1 LIKRWKPAVSSW
13 PPKETVRVMP
23 TQVRLTRTINLPDRL
38 RLARYQ
44 RAPELGPRVFFF
56 SGGSALGPLSRRL
69 ISYTHNSIHLI
80 TPFDSGGS
88 SAKLRKAFGMLAV
101 GDLRNRLMALAD
113 QSVTGNPAITRLFA
127 LRLPKSGDAAKPE
140 RLTARLQDMVR
151 GQDELVRAVPDPMRK
166 IIRNHLGYFAERMP
180 ADFDLRGA
188 SLGNLVLAG
197 GYLNN
202 NRHIDPVVFLFS
214 KLAEVR
220 GVVRPV
226 LNKHLHLAADL
237 ADGSTIVG
245 QHLLTGREIPPLTS
259 PIKKLYLCHGE
270 DTDKCSHEVE
280 VGIREKVSKLIQ
292 SAELICYPMGSF
304 YTSLI
309 ANLLPTGVGACVAQ
323 TDCPKVYVPNTAADN
338 EQVGMSVADCVNRLL
353 AYLRQSSGKDE
364 SIDKF
369 LNLVLVDTAGGS
381 YPGGLDLAA
390 IRHLGVQVV
399 DLPLVS
405 EASQPYVD
413 EERLIEAL
421 LSFV

>member
-1 LIKRWKPAVSSW
+1 MPAQVS
-13 PPKETVRVMP
+13 
-23 TQVRLTRTINLPDRL
+23 LTRTFSLPDRL

-44 RAPELGPRVFFF
+44 RAPELGPRLFFF

-88 SAKLRKAFGMLAV
+88 SAKLRQAFGMLAV

-127 LRLPKSGDAAKPE
+127 LRFPKNGDAASPQ
-140 RLTARLQDMVR
+140 RLMQRLEDMVQ
-151 GQDELVRAVPDPMRK
+151 GEDELVRAIPDPMRK
-166 IIRNHLGYFAERMP
+166 IIRNHLGYFAENMP
-180 ADFDLRGA
+180 PDFDLRGA

-226 LNKHLHLAADL
+226 INQDLNLAAEL
-237 ADGSTIVG
+237 ADGATIVG
-245 QHLLTGREIPPLTS
+245 QHLLTGREVAPLKS
-259 PIKKLYLCHGE
+259 PIKRLFLCPDGKGDGQRAE
-270 DTDKCSHEVE
+270 VTVEIRDKV
-280 VGIREKVSKLIQ
+280 RKLINR
-292 SAELICYPMGSF
+292 AELICYPMGSF

-309 ANLLPTGVGACVAQ
+309 ANLLPQGVGDCVAE
-323 TDCPKVYVPNTAADN
+323 TDCPKVYVPNTAADS
-338 EQVGMSVADCVNRLL
+338 EQIGLSVADCVGTLL
-353 AYLRQSSGKDE
+353 AYLRKSCGSQAANQRL
-364 SIDKF
+364 
-369 LNLVLVDTAGGS
+369 LNLVLVDTAGGA

-390 IRHLGVQVV
+390 IRSLGVQVV

-413 EERLIEAL
+413 EERLAEAL
-421 LSFV
+421 LSLV

>member
-1 LIKRWKPAVSSW
+1 M
-13 PPKETVRVMP
+13 T
-23 TQVRLTRTINLPDRL
+23 TQVRLTRTFNLPDRL

-44 RAPELGPRVFFF
+44 RTPELGPRLSFF

-88 SAKLRKAFGMLAV
+88 SAKLRRAFDMLAV

-127 LRLPKSGDAAKPE
+127 LRFPKNGASAQSQAL
-140 RLTARLQDMVR
+140 RARLADMVD
-151 GQDELVRAVPDPMRK
+151 GKDELIRAVPDPMRK
-166 IIRNHLGYFAERMP
+166 IIRNHLGFFAERMP

-188 SLGNLVLAG
+188 SLGNLVLTG

-226 LNKHLHLAADL
+226 INKHLHLAADL
-237 ADGSTIVG
+237 ADGSSLVG
-245 QHLLTGREIPPLTS
+245 QHLITGREAPPLTS
-259 PIKKLYLCHGE
+259 PVTRLFLCHGDE
-270 DTDKCSHEVE
+270 KGNCRREVE
-280 VGIREKVSKLIQ
+280 VSIRDKISALIQ
-292 SAELICYPMGSF
+292 QAELICYPMGSF

-309 ANLLPTGVGACVAQ
+309 ANLLPKGVGRCVAE
-323 TDCPKVYVPNTAADN
+323 TDCPKVYVPNSAADL
-338 EQVGMSVADCVNRLL
+338 EQVGMSVADCVARLL
-353 AYLRQSSGKDE
+353 EYLGKSSGRE
-364 SIDKF
+364 EPAQRL
-369 LNLVLVDTAGGS
+369 LNLVLVDSAGGA
-381 YPGGLDLAA
+381 YPGGLDMAA
-390 IRHLGVQVV
+390 ITRLGVQVV

-405 EASQPYVD
+405 EASQPYID
-413 EERLIEAL
+413 EERLVEAL
-421 LSFV
+421 LSLV